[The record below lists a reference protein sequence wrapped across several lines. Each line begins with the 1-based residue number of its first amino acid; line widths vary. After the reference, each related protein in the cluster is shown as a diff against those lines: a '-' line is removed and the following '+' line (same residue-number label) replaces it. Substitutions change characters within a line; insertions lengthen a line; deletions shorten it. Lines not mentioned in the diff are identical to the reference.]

1 LVHNSYL
8 RNFLCHIFIHHLLFP
23 IMTSLAF
30 SKDFEFL
37 LQHSTVHSSI
47 TPFFD
52 NFYPPPIL
60 VKHHTWCLYDADLFI
75 SIRGTLYGIHQR
87 RLEDSILFQEILRY
101 GQNHLIG
108 VILIHPIPFDDLK
121 KEIFDHFLI
130 LLYCGTTTLNHLAK
144 NDLVDVK
151 RLCIDWYLPHQTSI
165 IIRRLCEIRIQQ
177 LSPQNRYFSEIFT
190 FQHINRRQHQ
200 IWRYHRN
207 VVNEAA
213 LEDRI
218 IVKDD

>member
-1 LVHNSYL
+1 MPH
-8 RNFLCHIFIHHLLFP
+8 FHLSLLLP

-37 LQHSTVHSSI
+37 PQPSTIHSSI

-60 VKHHTWCLYDADLFI
+60 TKHHTWYLHDADLFI

-87 RLEDSILFQEILRY
+87 RLEDLILFQEVLRY

-108 VILIHPIPFDDLK
+108 AIPIHPIPFDDLK

-130 LLYCGTTTLNHLAK
+130 LSYCETTTLNHLAK
-144 NDLVDVK
+144 NDLVNVK
-151 RLCIDWYLPHQTSI
+151 RLCIDWYLPHQTSM
-165 IIRRLCEIRIQQ
+165 IIR
-177 LSPQNRYFSEIFT
+177 
-190 FQHINRRQHQ
+190 
-200 IWRYHRN
+200 
-207 VVNEAA
+207 
-213 LEDRI
+213 
-218 IVKDD
+218 

>member
-1 LVHNSYL
+1 MPH
-8 RNFLCHIFIHHLLFP
+8 FHLSSLFP

-37 LQHSTVHSSI
+37 PQHSTIHSSI
-47 TPFFD
+47 TPFFN

-60 VKHHTWCLYDADLFI
+60 TKHHTWYLHDANLFV

-108 VILIHPIPFDDLK
+108 TIPIHPIPFDDLK

-151 RLCIDWYLPHQTSI
+151 RLCINWYLPHQTSM

-177 LSPQNRYFSEIFT
+177 LSPQNRYFSETYT

-207 VVNEAA
+207 VVNESAP
-213 LEDRI
+213 EDMI
-218 IVKDD
+218 IVEDD

>member
-1 LVHNSYL
+1 MPHFHLS
-8 RNFLCHIFIHHLLFP
+8 LLFP

-37 LQHSTVHSSI
+37 PQHSTIHSSI

-60 VKHHTWCLYDADLFI
+60 TKHHTWYLHDADLFI
-75 SIRGTLYGIHQR
+75 SIRGTLYGIHRR
-87 RLEDSILFQEILRY
+87 RLEDSILFQEVLRY
-101 GQNHLIG
+101 GQNHLIR
-108 VILIHPIPFDDLK
+108 VIPIHPIPFDDLK

-130 LLYCGTTTLNHLAK
+130 LLYCGTTTLNHLTK

-151 RLCIDWYLPHQTSI
+151 RLCIDWYLPHQTSM

-177 LSPQNRYFSEIFT
+177 LSPQNWYFSQTFT
-190 FQHINRRQHQ
+190 FQHINC
-200 IWRYHRN
+200 
-207 VVNEAA
+207 
-213 LEDRI
+213 
-218 IVKDD
+218 